1 MLRIAVPDLVSN
13 SYFPIIA
20 AVEMGFFK
28 EEGFDASV
36 DLLFPIPK
44 TFEALRDGQ
53 LDFVVGSAHA
63 TLLAFPQWQ
72 GAKLLAA
79 CGQHTYWFLV
89 IRSDLNPKRGDLSV
103 VKGLRIGAAPGVN
116 LSLQRMLVEAG
127 IDPEKNGVQIM
138 PIPGAAGPNVS
149 FGLSAA
155 KALEEDK
162 LDGFWANGMGCE
174 VAVRRGVG
182 TMVLD
187 VRRGDGPTAAR
198 HYTFSALVATDK
210 RIKEEPD
217 SARAAV
223 RALMKAHKA
232 LKADPNSA
240 TAVGQETLSTF
251 RSRTDRRTGASRSA
265 LLRSQYSHGKSRK
278 HEPLRSRHWPAFG
291 AGRIRSGR
299 RHTIQPPLERAGMR
313 WREIHRLNPNPLPA
327 ERFAG

>member
-28 EEGFDASV
+28 QEGFDASV

-44 TFEALRDGQ
+44 TFEALRDGE

-63 TLLAFPQWQ
+63 TLLAFPEWQ

-89 IRSDLNPKRGDLSV
+89 IRSDLNPKRGDLNI

-116 LSLQRMLVEAG
+116 LSLHRMLVEAG
-127 IDPEKNGVQIM
+127 IDPDKNNVQIM

-155 KALEEDK
+155 KALEEGK

-187 VRRGDGPTAAR
+187 VRRGDGPRAVR
-198 HYTFSALVATDK
+198 DYTFSALVVTEK
-210 RIKEEPD
+210 RLKDDPA

-232 LKADPNSA
+232 LKEDPNRS
-240 TAVGQETLSTF
+240 TEVGKKRFPPSEAELIAELV
-251 RSRTDRRTGASRSA
+251 RRD
-265 LLRSQYSHGKSRK
+265 LPYYD
-278 HEPLRSRHWPAFG
+278 P
-291 AGRIRSGR
+291 
-299 RHTIQPPLERAGMR
+299 TISEEKVVSM
-313 WREIHRLNPNPLPA
+313 N
-327 ERFAG
+327 RFAQDIGLLKADASYDKVVATEFSPLWKEPV

>member
-1 MLRIAVPDLVSN
+1 N

-28 EEGFDASV
+28 EEGFDAAV

-89 IRSDLNPKRGDLSV
+89 VRSDLKPNRGDLSV

-127 IDPEKNGVQIM
+127 IDPEKNGVVIM

-155 KALEEDK
+155 KALEDGK

-174 VAVRRGVG
+174 VALRSGAG
-182 TMVLD
+182 ALVLD

-210 RIKEEPD
+210 TIQDDPGA
-217 SARAAV
+217 ARAAV

-232 LKADPNSA
+232 LKQDPGRA
-240 TAVGQETLSTF
+240 TAVGRKRFPPSEAELIAELV
-251 RSRTDRRTGASRSA
+251 RRDLPFYDPNIPSEKVAS
-265 LLRSQYSHGKSRK
+265 
-278 HEPLRSRHWPAFG
+278 
-291 AGRIRSGR
+291 
-299 RHTIQPPLERAGMR
+299 M
-313 WREIHRLNPNPLPA
+313 N
-327 ERFAG
+327 RFAQDIGLLAAPVPYDQVVATQFSHLWNEAV

>member
-63 TLLAFPQWQ
+63 TLLAFPEWQ

-89 IRSDLNPKRGDLSV
+89 IRSDLKPQRGDLSI

-116 LSLQRMLVEAG
+116 LSLQRMLVESG
-127 IDPEKNGVQIM
+127 IDPEKNHVQIM

-155 KALEEDK
+155 KALEEGK

-198 HYTFSALVATDK
+198 HYTFSALVTTDK
-210 RIKEEPD
+210 TIKD
-217 SARAAV
+217 SPAAARAAI
-223 RALMKAHKA
+223 RAMMQAHKA
-232 LKADPNSA
+232 LKQDPNRA
-240 TAVGQETLSTF
+240 TAVGRKRFPPSEAELIAELV
-251 RSRTDRRTGASRSA
+251 RRD
-265 LLRSQYSHGKSRK
+265 LPYYD
-278 HEPLRSRHWPAFG
+278 P
-291 AGRIRSGR
+291 
-299 RHTIQPPLERAGMR
+299 TIPPEKVESM
-313 WREIHRLNPNPLPA
+313 N
-327 ERFAG
+327 RFAQDIGLLKAPAAYERVVATEFSHMWNEAV

>member
-20 AVEMGFFK
+20 AVELGFFK
-28 EEGFDASV
+28 QEGFDASV

-44 TFEALRDGQ
+44 TFEALRDGD

-63 TLLAFPQWQ
+63 TLLAFPNWQ

-89 IRSDLNPKRGDLSV
+89 IRSDLNPKRGDLSI

-155 KALEEDK
+155 KALEDGK

-187 VRRGDGPTAAR
+187 VRRGDGPPPAR
-198 HYTFSALVATDK
+198 DYTFSALVATDQ
-210 RIKEEPD
+210 RIEQQPE
-217 SARAAV
+217 SAAAAI
-223 RALMKAHKA
+223 RALMKAHRA
-232 LKADPNSA
+232 LKEDPSRA
-240 TAVGQETLSTF
+240 TAVGKKRFPPSEAELIAELVRRDLPYYDTTISKAKVAAMNRFAQDIGLLSDPVPYERVVATEF
-251 RSRTDRRTGASRSA
+251 
-265 LLRSQYSHGKSRK
+265 SH
-278 HEPLRSRHWPAFG
+278 L
-291 AGRIRSGR
+291 
-299 RHTIQPPLERAGMR
+299 
-313 WREIHRLNPNPLPA
+313 WREQM
-327 ERFAG
+327 

>member
-28 EEGFDASV
+28 QEGFDASV

-44 TFEALRDGQ
+44 TFEALRDGE

-63 TLLAFPQWQ
+63 TLLAFPEWQ

-79 CGQHTYWFLV
+79 VGQHTYWFLV
-89 IRSDLNPKRGDLSV
+89 IRSDLKPKHGDLSI

-116 LSLQRMLVEAG
+116 LSLERMLVEGG
-127 IDPEKNGVQIM
+127 IDPAKHNVQIM
-138 PIPGAAGPNVS
+138 PIPGASGPNVS

-155 KALEEDK
+155 KALEEGK

-174 VAVRRGVG
+174 VAVRRGIG

-187 VRRGDGPTAAR
+187 VRRGDGPPAAR
-198 HYTFSALVATDK
+198 DYTFSALVATDR
-210 RIKEEPD
+210 RIKAEPE
-217 SARAAV
+217 SARAAI

-232 LKADPNSA
+232 LKENVQHA
-240 TAVGQETLSTF
+240 TAVGNKRFPPSEAELIAELV
-251 RSRTDRRTGASRSA
+251 RRDLPYYDPTIPAAKVAS
-265 LLRSQYSHGKSRK
+265 
-278 HEPLRSRHWPAFG
+278 
-291 AGRIRSGR
+291 
-299 RHTIQPPLERAGMR
+299 M
-313 WREIHRLNPNPLPA
+313 N
-327 ERFAG
+327 RFARDIGLLGADVPYDQVVATEFSHLWKESV

>member
-44 TFEALRDGQ
+44 TFEALRDGE

-63 TLLAFPQWQ
+63 TLLAFPEWQ
-72 GAKLLAA
+72 AAKLLAA

-155 KALEEDK
+155 KALEEGK

-210 RIKEEPD
+210 RIKDEPA
-217 SARAAV
+217 SARAAI

-232 LKADPNSA
+232 LKADPNRA
-240 TAVGQETLSTF
+240 TEVGKKRFPPSEAELIAELV
-251 RSRTDRRTGASRSA
+251 RRD
-265 LLRSQYSHGKSRK
+265 LPYYD
-278 HEPLRSRHWPAFG
+278 
-291 AGRIRSGR
+291 
-299 RHTIQPPLERAGMR
+299 
-313 WREIHRLNPNPLPA
+313 PNIP
-327 ERFAG
+327 EEKVTSMNRFAQDIGLLSAPVAYGQVVATEFSHLWNEPI

>member
-28 EEGFDASV
+28 DEGFDASV

-44 TFEALRDGQ
+44 TFEALRDGN

-63 TLLAFPQWQ
+63 TLLAFPEWR

-89 IRSDLNPKRGDLSV
+89 IRSDLKPKRGDLSI

-116 LSLQRMLVEAG
+116 LSLHRMLVEAG
-127 IDPEKNGVQIM
+127 IDPDTNGVQIM

-155 KALEEDK
+155 KALEEGK

-187 VRRGDGPTAAR
+187 VRRGDGPPAVR
-198 HYTFSALVATDK
+198 DYTFSALVATEK
-210 RIKEEPD
+210 RLKEEPE
-217 SARAAV
+217 SARAAI
-223 RALMKAHKA
+223 RALMKAHRT
-232 LKADPNSA
+232 LKEDANRA
-240 TAVGQETLSTF
+240 TAVGMKRFPPSEAELIAELVRRDLPYYDPTISETKV
-251 RSRTDRRTGASRSA
+251 DR
-265 LLRSQYSHGKSRK
+265 
-278 HEPLRSRHWPAFG
+278 
-291 AGRIRSGR
+291 
-299 RHTIQPPLERAGMR
+299 M
-313 WREIHRLNPNPLPA
+313 N
-327 ERFAG
+327 RFAQDIGLLKSPVAYNQVVATEFSDLWNQAV

>member
-13 SYFPIIA
+13 SYFPAIA
-20 AVEMGFFK
+20 AVELGCFK
-28 EEGFDASV
+28 SEGYDASI

-63 TLLAFPQWQ
+63 TLLAFPDWH

-79 CGQHTYWFLV
+79 VGQHTYWFLV
-89 IRSDLNPKRGDLSV
+89 IRSDLKPKHGDLSI
-103 VKGLRIGAAPGVN
+103 VKGLRIGAAPGVD

-127 IDPEKNGVQIM
+127 IDPESNNVQIM

-155 KALEEDK
+155 KALEDGK

-187 VRRGDGPTAAR
+187 VRRGDGPPSAR
-198 HYTFSALVATDK
+198 DYTFSALVATDK
-210 RIKEEPD
+210 RIKDEPA
-217 SARAAV
+217 SARAAI

-232 LKADPNSA
+232 LNENIQRATEVGKKRFPPSEAELIADLVRRDLPYYDPKI
-240 TAVGQETLSTF
+240 
-251 RSRTDRRTGASRSA
+251 SREKVAA
-265 LLRSQYSHGKSRK
+265 
-278 HEPLRSRHWPAFG
+278 
-291 AGRIRSGR
+291 
-299 RHTIQPPLERAGMR
+299 M
-313 WREIHRLNPNPLPA
+313 N
-327 ERFAG
+327 RFAKDIGLLGADVPYEQVVATEFSRLWTEPV

>member
-28 EEGFDASV
+28 QEGFDASV

-44 TFEALRDGQ
+44 TFEALRDGN

-63 TLLAFPQWQ
+63 TLLAFPEWQ

-116 LSLQRMLVEAG
+116 LSLQRMLVAAG
-127 IDPEKNGVQIM
+127 IDPEKNNVQIM

-155 KALEEDK
+155 KALEDGK

-174 VAVRRGVG
+174 VALRRGVG
-182 TMVLD
+182 AMVLD
-187 VRRGDGPTAAR
+187 VRRGDGPAPAR
-198 HYTFSALVATDK
+198 DYTFSALVATEK
-210 RIKEEPD
+210 QIKEQPE
-217 SARAAV
+217 SARAAI

-232 LKADPNSA
+232 LKEDPSRA
-240 TAVGQETLSTF
+240 TEG
-251 RSRTDRRTGASRSA
+251 
-265 LLRSQYSHGKSRK
+265 GKKRF
-278 HEPLRSRHWPAFG
+278 P
-291 AGRIRSGR
+291 
-299 RHTIQPPLERAGMR
+299 
-313 WREIHRLNPNPLPA
+313 PA
-327 ERFAG
+327 EAELIAELVRRDLPYYDPHIPSEKVWSMNRFAQDIGLLTAPVAYEQVVATEFSHLWNEPV

>member
-20 AVEMGFFK
+20 AVEMGFFT
-28 EEGFDASV
+28 EEGFDATV

-44 TFEALRDGQ
+44 TFEALRDGE

-63 TLLAFPQWQ
+63 TLLAFPEWQ

-89 IRSDLNPKRGDLSV
+89 IRSDLKPQRGDLSI

-127 IDPEKNGVQIM
+127 IDPDKNNVQIM

-155 KALEEDK
+155 KALEEGT

-210 RIKEEPD
+210 TIKNSP
-217 SARAAV
+217 AATRAAV

-232 LKADPNSA
+232 LKQDPTRA
-240 TAVGQETLSTF
+240 TAVGQKRFPASEAELIAELV
-251 RSRTDRRTGASRSA
+251 RRDLPFYDPTIPPEKVESMNRFAQDIG
-265 LLRSQYSHGKSRK
+265 LLRAPASYDQVVATEYSSLW
-278 HEPLRSRHWPAFG
+278 HE
-291 AGRIRSGR
+291 
-299 RHTIQPPLERAGMR
+299 TV
-313 WREIHRLNPNPLPA
+313 
-327 ERFAG
+327 

>member
-28 EEGFDASV
+28 EEGFDATV

-44 TFEALRDGQ
+44 TFEALRDGE

-63 TLLAFPQWQ
+63 TLLAFPEWQ

-89 IRSDLNPKRGDLSV
+89 IRSDLKPQRGDLSI

-127 IDPEKNGVQIM
+127 IDPDKNNVQIM

-155 KALEEDK
+155 KALEEGT

-210 RIKEEPD
+210 TIKNSP
-217 SARAAV
+217 AATRAAV

-232 LKADPNSA
+232 LKQDPTRA
-240 TAVGQETLSTF
+240 TAVGQKRFPASEAELIAELV
-251 RSRTDRRTGASRSA
+251 RRDLPFYDPTIPPEKVESMNRFAQDIG
-265 LLRSQYSHGKSRK
+265 LLRAPASYDQVVATEYSSLW
-278 HEPLRSRHWPAFG
+278 HE
-291 AGRIRSGR
+291 
-299 RHTIQPPLERAGMR
+299 TV
-313 WREIHRLNPNPLPA
+313 
-327 ERFAG
+327 

>member
-20 AVEMGFFK
+20 AVELGFFK
-28 EEGFDASV
+28 SEGYDATI
-36 DLLFPIPK
+36 DLLFPVPK

-63 TLLAFPQWQ
+63 TLLAFPEWK

-79 CGQHTYWFLV
+79 VGQHTYWFLV
-89 IRSDLNPKRGDLSV
+89 IRSDLNPKRGDLGI

-127 IDPEKNGVQIM
+127 IDPDKNGVQIM

-155 KALEEDK
+155 KALEDGR
-162 LDGFWANGMGCE
+162 LDGFWANGMGCG

-187 VRRGDGPTAAR
+187 VRRGDGPVAAR
-198 HYTFSALVATDK
+198 HYTFSALVTTEK
-210 RIKEEPD
+210 RIHDEPE
-217 SARAAV
+217 SAIAAIRAW
-223 RALMKAHKA
+223 MKAHKA
-232 LKADPNSA
+232 LREDVSRATEVGKKRFPPSEAELIAELVRRDLPYYDPTIA
-240 TAVGQETLSTF
+240 PEKV
-251 RSRTDRRTGASRSA
+251 AS
-265 LLRSQYSHGKSRK
+265 
-278 HEPLRSRHWPAFG
+278 
-291 AGRIRSGR
+291 
-299 RHTIQPPLERAGMR
+299 M
-313 WREIHRLNPNPLPA
+313 N
-327 ERFAG
+327 RFAQDIGLLSNPVPYEQVVATQFSHLWNEPV